1 MVATGAERPRFLG
14 QSGHRRRTCRGLDRV
29 HVHVDRPHQ
38 DLAGEDRVL
47 RRRAARLLAEG
58 KRRADEHA
66 GRQRGRGGSEAR
78 APAHS
83 SPGRSCS
90 RMLAVKTSPVASTVS
105 FFSAPPLRSAS
116 RSGLNRTSTFSPALT
131 ASRRQPPAR
140 TRLPGLVISITQIA
154 GPSSARSLTT
164 PLTERLTC
172 GLTQRS
178 STTSPL
184 IIMVME

>member
-1 MVATGAERPRFLG
+1 GIGVLLRLRGVELAV
-14 QSGHRRRTCRGLDRV
+14 RRQHGLDRI
-29 HVHVDRPHQ
+29 HVHVDRAHQ
-38 DLAGEDRVL
+38 DLPGEDRVL
-47 RRRAARLLAEG
+47 RRRATRVLAEG
-58 KRRADEHA
+58 KRRADERA
-66 GRQRGRGGSEAR
+66 DRQRRRRTEDR

-90 RMLAVKTSPVASTVS
+90 RMLAVKTSPVPSPMS
-105 FFSAPPLRSAS
+105 FFRAPPLRSAS
-116 RSGLNRTSTFSPALT
+116 RSGLNSTSTFSPGLT

-140 TRLPGLVISITQIA
+140 TRLPGLVISITQTA
-154 GPSSARSLTT
+154 GASSARSLTT

-184 IIMVME
+184 I